1 MKLQGVAAII
11 LLSDLF
17 VRSDVPNQELF
28 LKNIRK
34 ISSSKL
40 LFASALFS
48 LLSLMLAPNAALA
61 QFKWKDASGRW
72 VYSDQPPPS
81 SANIQTLNTPTPK
94 PAALQTAAVPSQKLN
109 ADDKSLA
116 EKRKASDAA
125 QESKEKQELTKKN
138 QVACDQTRANL
149 KSMQGDLRVT
159 ATDAN
164 GERRFLSEQ
173 EKQSRTAAAQK
184 DLANHCNG

>member
-1 MKLQGVAAII
+1 M
-11 LLSDLF
+11 
-17 VRSDVPNQELF
+17 PPQESI
-28 LKNIRK
+28 LKNLR
-34 ISSSKL
+34 STATRL
-40 LFASALFS
+40 VFASAL
-48 LLSLMLAPNAALA
+48 LSVFALMLTPREATA

-81 SANIQTLNTPTPK
+81 GVNAQTLNTPTAK
-94 PAALQTAAVPSQKLN
+94 PASIQTASTTSQAPKQS
-109 ADDKSLA
+109 ADDKALA

-125 QESKEKQELTKKN
+125 QDSKEKQDLTKKN

-159 ATDAN
+159 TTDAN

-173 EKQSRTAAAQK
+173 EKQSRTVAAQK
-184 DLANHCNG
+184 DLGTHCNG